1 MKAKPDPSQSGS
13 NLCKLSEILMGQS
26 KEKTATEEPES
37 QTPSSDAQPEDVEI
51 LSDTWMGLGERE

>member
-1 MKAKPDPSQSGS
+1 
-13 NLCKLSEILMGQS
+13 MGQS